1 MTPLAI
7 RAKLLE
13 LEAEL
18 QRVSLQTKLDGARQ
32 KTNLAWALP
41 VLGTVASWLARSRS
55 RWFGVGLVASRML
68 WRSQKSAKAKRN
80 DSRSLSSPARIQT

>member
-18 QRVSLQTKLDGARQ
+18 QRVSLQTKLDAARQ
-32 KTNLAWALP
+32 KSNLAWALP
-41 VLGTVASWLARSRS
+41 VLGTAASWLVRSRS
-55 RWFGVGLVASRML
+55 RWFGVGLLATQML
-68 WRSQKSAKAKRN
+68 WRRRKSAKAKSK
-80 DSRSLSSPARIQT
+80 DSRPLSSPARIET